1 MIFDPPNLSKRS
13 TKSDSRAK
21 VTKGLFIFSPKHGRM
36 QKFTTFYQAG
46 FENVQN
52 FSIFTCMFSSGW
64 GPYPN
69 LKVLLCEKMHDHLE
83 VISGPWWATSS
94 KSGVSLLVR
103 RSCSAIRRIF
113 NISKVWYDF
122 YLAVP
127 FGHWHLALLQVF
139 FFRLLFENVKKQG
152 GTSVRPLASWEG
164 MLWGKPHISCPQRIF
179 EKKNKFEIWNFL
191 IFDFWGKNCT
201 DRPYF
206 IPGGVQNSF

>member
-69 LKVLLCEKMHDHLE
+69 LKVLLCEKMHDHLGGRR
-83 VISGPWWATSS
+83 GPG
-94 KSGVSLLVR
+94 SGVCPESGVFNLICCVGVFRITCTFFIVIWQCPSGTAFFHDIYKFTELL
-103 RSCSAIRRIF
+103 CFF
-113 NISKVWYDF
+113 N
-122 YLAVP
+122 LP
-127 FGHWHLALLQVF
+127 
-139 FFRLLFENVKKQG
+139 R
-152 GTSVRPLASWEG
+152 GT
-164 MLWGKPHISCPQRIF
+164 Q
-179 EKKNKFEIWNFL
+179 
-191 IFDFWGKNCT
+191 
-201 DRPYF
+201 
-206 IPGGVQNSF
+206 

>member
-69 LKVLLCEKMHDHLE
+69 LKVLLCEKMHDHLGGRR
-83 VISGPWWATSS
+83 GPG
-94 KSGVSLLVR
+94 SGVCPESGVFNLI
-103 RSCSAIRRIF
+103 CSVGVFRITF
-113 NISKVWYDF
+113 TFFYR

-127 FGHWHLALLQVF
+127 FGHCIC
-139 FFRLLFENVKKQG
+139 
-152 GTSVRPLASWEG
+152 S
-164 MLWGKPHISCPQRIF
+164 
-179 EKKNKFEIWNFL
+179 
-191 IFDFWGKNCT
+191 
-201 DRPYF
+201 
-206 IPGGVQNSF
+206 

>member
-69 LKVLLCEKMHDHLE
+69 LKVLLCEKMHDHL
-83 VISGPWWATSS
+83 VVFSGPWGPRLPCQEFGLWF
-94 KSGVSLLVR
+94 GVPPVM
-103 RSCSAIRRIF
+103 RRIF
-113 NISKVWYDF
+113 IISKVCYDF

-127 FGHWHLALLQVF
+127 FGHWQLALLQVF
-139 FFRLLFENVKKQG
+139 FPSDCSSRMWKTG
-152 GTSVRPLASWEG
+152 GDECEASG
-164 MLWGKPHISCPQRIF
+164 SLRGHVVGQAPHNMPS
-179 EKKNKFEIWNFL
+179 KN
-191 IFDFWGKNCT
+191 FWKN
-201 DRPYF
+201 
-206 IPGGVQNSF
+206 

>member
-69 LKVLLCEKMHDHLE
+69 LKVLLCEKMHDHLGGRR
-83 VISGPWWATSS
+83 GPQ
-94 KSGVSLLVR
+94 SGVGPDSGVCNLVSFR
-103 RSCSAIRRIF
+103 CTFFHHFVCLIVIWQCPSGTGYVNDTFICIQFS
-113 NISKVWYDF
+113 
-122 YLAVP
+122 
-127 FGHWHLALLQVF
+127 F
-139 FFRLLFENVKKQG
+139 FFHLSRATK
-152 GTSVRPLASWEG
+152 VRG
-164 MLWGKPHISCPQRIF
+164 Q
-179 EKKNKFEIWNFL
+179 
-191 IFDFWGKNCT
+191 
-201 DRPYF
+201 
-206 IPGGVQNSF
+206 

>member
-83 VISGPWWATSS
+83 SLVATLRATCFWLLVPIS
-94 KSGVSLLVR
+94 SLL
-103 RSCSAIRRIF
+103 RICCAF
-113 NISKVWYDF
+113 RAHADQSI
-122 YLAVP
+122 LAVP
-127 FGHWHLALLQVF
+127 FGHCQNNSPLSRLEPNF
-139 FFRLLFENVKKQG
+139 FKTLK
-152 GTSVRPLASWEG
+152 TSIL
-164 MLWGKPHISCPQRIF
+164 
-179 EKKNKFEIWNFL
+179 
-191 IFDFWGKNCT
+191 
-201 DRPYF
+201 
-206 IPGGVQNSF
+206 